1 MHPYPA
7 AYNALKK
14 LENCMRKAVLAG
26 VFAFAIVGSS
36 FVSDRGI
43 GIAPAQAQDV
53 VVTEGH
59 IARLRSALRLNSTQ
73 EPHWRVVESTLRSI
87 IRGSQRRE
95 GAGEG
100 LVQRV
105 RARASGYVVQVAAL
119 QQLASV
125 AQPLIASLDEGQRR
139 SGMAAMRAMGVSA
152 LF

>member
-1 MHPYPA
+1 
-7 AYNALKK
+7 
-14 LENCMRKAVLAG
+14 MRKAVLAG

-36 FVSDRGI
+36 LVSDRGI

-59 IARLRSALRLNSTQ
+59 IARLRAALRLNATQ
-73 EPHWRVVESTLRSI
+73 EPHWRAVESTLRSI
-87 IRGSQRRE
+87 IRRERRE
-95 GAGEG
+95 DAGEG

-105 RARASGYVVQVAAL
+105 RARASGYVVQVSAL

-125 AQPLIASLDEGQRR
+125 AQPLIASLDEGQRKA
-139 SGMAAMRAMGVSA
+139 GMAAMRSMGVSA

>member
-1 MHPYPA
+1 
-7 AYNALKK
+7 
-14 LENCMRKAVLAG
+14 MRKAVFAGAVALA
-26 VFAFAIVGSS
+26 VAGSL

-43 GIAPAQAQDV
+43 GMAPAQAQDV
-53 VVTEGH
+53 VVTEGQ
-59 IARLRSALRLNSTQ
+59 ISRLRSALRLNAAQ
-73 EPHWRVVESTLRSI
+73 EPHWRAVESTLRSI
-87 IRGSQRRE
+87 IRRQRQE

>member
-1 MHPYPA
+1 
-7 AYNALKK
+7 
-14 LENCMRKAVLAG
+14 MRKAVLAS
-26 VFAFAIVGSS
+26 VFAFAIMGFS
-36 FVSDRGI
+36 FISERGI
-43 GIAPAQAQDV
+43 GVASAQAQEV

-59 IARLRSALRLNSTQ
+59 IARLRSALRLNATQ
-73 EPHWRVVESTLRSI
+73 EPHWRAVESTLRSI
-87 IRGSQRRE
+87 IRGQRRE